1 MRRIDRILILR
12 FLCRRCQNKRMWE
25 VGMWILER
33 VWEGI
38 DVEDLMIMPVFRYL
52 SAAILAL

>member
-1 MRRIDRILILR
+1 
-12 FLCRRCQNKRMWE
+12 MWE